1 MSQPFKSLCTGFHK
15 PTPVRVYTN
24 TGRVNVNETD
34 LFDTSQPNQTAS
46 LAMMLFLVRFMRTSM
61 GWLL

>member
-1 MSQPFKSLCTGFHK
+1 MT
-15 PTPVRVYTN
+15 
-24 TGRVNVNETD
+24 NVNETN